1 MNRLS
6 RGYVLII
13 LAILV
18 LAMAIGLMVAVPVWH
33 TQVQREKEEE
43 LIFRGRQ
50 YVEAVRLY
58 QTKFPGRFPES
69 LEALLK
75 ENCLRKLYKDPM
87 TRNGEWNL
95 ILHREG
101 GAQRG
106 GTVQKILIA
115 PAAALSSLTSP
126 QILGVVSAS
135 QQKSIRIYYD
145 QDSYDRWLFYYGQ
158 DPKAMPDIMVFGE
171 EKKSP

>member
-106 GTVQKILIA
+106 GTVQKILVA
-115 PAAALSSLTSP
+115 PASALSSLTSP
-126 QILGVVSAS
+126 QILGVVSAAR
-135 QQKSIRIYYD
+135 QKSIRIYND
-145 QDSYDRWLFYYGQ
+145 QDSYDKWLFFYGQ
-158 DPKAMPDIMVFGE
+158 DPKTMPDIMVFGE